1 MNKSNHH
8 KDVTSVADFRQMKIT
23 SPVFSSNDFIPAK
36 YSCDG
41 ENISPPLE
49 IEGIPENA
57 KCLAIIADDP
67 DAPVGTWVHWVA
79 WNIPVTHFIK
89 EDSLHGKQGI
99 NDFQLNRYSGP
110 CPPNGKTH
118 HYFFKIYALDDLLN
132 LPPKTT
138 KHALEKAMSNHIL
151 AFGEL
156 VGSYKRK

>member
-1 MNKSNHH
+1 MNKSDHH
-8 KDVTSVADFRQMKIT
+8 KAVTTVVDFRQMRIT
-23 SPVFSSNDFIPAK
+23 SPVFTSNDFIPAK
-36 YSCDG
+36 YTCDG
-41 ENISPPLE
+41 ENVSPPLE

-79 WNIPVTHFIK
+79 WNIPVTHSIK
-89 EDSLHGKQGI
+89 ENSLHGKQGI

-118 HYFFKIYALDDLLN
+118 RYFFKIYALDDLLS
-132 LPPKTT
+132 LPAKTT
-138 KHALEKAMSNHIL
+138 KHTLEKAMSAHIL

-156 VGSYKRK
+156 VGAYKRK